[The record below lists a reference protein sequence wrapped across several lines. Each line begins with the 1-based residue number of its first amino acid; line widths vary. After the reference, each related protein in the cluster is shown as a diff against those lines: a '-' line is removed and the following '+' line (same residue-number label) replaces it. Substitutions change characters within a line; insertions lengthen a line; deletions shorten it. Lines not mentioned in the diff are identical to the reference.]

1 MLTLILAAE
10 AVASEP
16 AGDDF
21 STLSYALLGLVLVI
35 AAIATL
41 IVTPSAED
49 RH

>member
-1 MLTLILAAE
+1 MLTVILATE
-10 AVASEP
+10 ELASAP
-16 AGDDF
+16 PGDDLR
-21 STLSYALLGLVLVI
+21 TLSYALVGLVMLI

>member
-1 MLTLILAAE
+1 MLTLILATE
-10 AVASEP
+10 ELASAP
-16 AGDDF
+16 PGDDLR
-21 STLSYALLGLVLVI
+21 TLSYALVGLVMLI